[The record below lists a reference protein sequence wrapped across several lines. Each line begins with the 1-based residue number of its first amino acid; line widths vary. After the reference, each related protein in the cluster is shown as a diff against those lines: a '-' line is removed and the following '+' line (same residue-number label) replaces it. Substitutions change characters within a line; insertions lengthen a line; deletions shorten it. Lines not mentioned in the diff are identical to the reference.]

1 MARLDLDKQLL
12 LEPLRMDN
20 AIKKIEALGYKVTRV
35 NETEIQFTYGNRIVK
50 FYPYSGWATGSSI
63 KDGRGLR
70 KLLRQLK

>member
-12 LEPLRMDN
+12 LEPLRMDY

-35 NETEIQFTYGNRIVK
+35 NETEIQFTYDNKVVR